1 MTKSKK
7 AALLSALVFPG
18 LGHLFLK
25 KYAAAAG
32 LAGSAF
38 FALYWLVSKM
48 VETTLQISEK
58 IQSGEVQLDAASITE
73 LVSKQAAGAEAQS
86 LDMATMVIVIVWL
99 VAIADSYRLGRQQD
113 KRDFDERLSDL
124 TK

>member
-1 MTKSKK
+1 MSKSKK

-25 KYAAAAG
+25 KYAIAAG
-32 LAGSAF
+32 LVGTAF
-38 FALYWLVSKM
+38 FALYWLVSKT
-48 VETTLQISEK
+48 VESTLQISEK

-86 LDMATMVIVIVWL
+86 LDVATTVIVIVWL
-99 VAIADSYRLGRQQD
+99 IAIVDSYRLGRQQD
-113 KRDFDERLSDL
+113 KRDFEERLSDL
-124 TK
+124 AK